1 MLGAASESVG
11 LLGASVEAETFRK
24 LSIIQKRSPKA
35 NESVDVTFSLAAAKT
50 MVSPRGQPGGR
61 TSSTNKV
68 TLVGLVVVAG
78 LLAWRSRPPETASR
92 ASPLPRATSW
102 APQPPPTDVV
112 ALGEKVTE
120 ITETVAALQT
130 RLDAHVAGLPAPAP
144 KPKPPLS
151 KPKPPAARNGTD
163 LEAHGRALLAAV
175 GARAFPATDA
185 RLPYFL
191 HLHKA
196 GGTTVCHVA
205 RMSNKLRAAKRNCNM
220 AGDGP
225 RTLLDGVAGYANGQL
240 DGDCAGRKRWAA
252 KTAVDFVA
260 VERWLDA
267 GTALRCRR
275 DFFFVTVLRDPIKRI
290 VSHCRFERIPSARA
304 LGWLSAPSF
313 DRDMLVR
320 EGTAVVDNFYVRSL
334 LGADVYA
341 GVGPGG
347 VTARHA
353 AAAMD
358 ALAAFDAVLILET
371 LDASFQ
377 QLFRRLGWCEPP
389 RDEMRQ
395 SFGKGDE
402 SIVFDADQTRRLV
415 AANGPD
421 AAVYAFAVELARTL
435 EARLPPAP
443 PATCGRPAAV
453 RRLGGNGNPLP

>member
-1 MLGAASESVG
+1 MRSGYGALGAAIE
-11 LLGASVEAETFRK
+11 LEHKRAAARMRK
-24 LSIIQKRSPKA
+24 PRKRLQRA
-35 NESVDVTFSLAAAKT
+35 ARSLAERL
-50 MVSPRGQPGGR
+50 PQRLLP
-61 TSSTNKV
+61 
-68 TLVGLVVVAG
+68 LVCAVVLVVAM
-78 LLAWRSRPPETASR
+78 ASYRATR
-92 ASPLPRATSW
+92 ASPH
-102 APQPPPTDVV
+102 DVAV
-112 ALGEKVTE
+112 ASLAERE
-120 ITETVAALQT
+120 AALSAREAALEEREEQQDEEEAL
-130 RLDAHVAGLPAPAP
+130 RP
-144 KPKPPLS
+144 KPVEKRRPV
-151 KPKPPAARNGTD
+151 ADR
-163 LEAHGRALLAAV
+163 RALIAKAV
-175 GARAFPATDA
+175 KRAQQGIDG

-267 GTALRCRR
+267 GTALKCRR

-443 PATCGRPAAV
+443 PAKCGRPAAV

>member
-1 MLGAASESVG
+1 MVS
-11 LLGASVEAETFRK
+11 K
-24 LSIIQKRSPKA
+24 
-35 NESVDVTFSLAAAKT
+35 LAAFTGLALDDEAVRK
-50 MVSPRGQPGGR
+50 
-61 TSSTNKV
+61 STQ
-68 TLVGLVVVAG
+68 
-78 LLAWRSRPPETASR
+78 E
-92 ASPLPRATSW
+92 
-102 APQPPPTDVV
+102 
-112 ALGEKVTE
+112 
-120 ITETVAALQT
+120 
-130 RLDAHVAGLPAPAP
+130 
-144 KPKPPLS
+144 
-151 KPKPPAARNGTD
+151 NG
-163 LEAHGRALLAAV
+163 
-175 GARAFPATDA
+175 PC
-185 RLPYFL
+185 YF
-191 HLHKA
+191 
-196 GGTTVCHVA
+196 
-205 RMSNKLRAAKRNCNM
+205 NM

-443 PATCGRPAAV
+443 PAKCGRPAAV